1 MRHWETNKVALIRKY
16 ENTIQRVDE
25 TEREI
30 QTNGKTGGRLI
41 QVQDIKEKIK
51 AVKELSKQKET
62 IITQNEKES
71 RKGLNSIV
79 KQNEINKKLKAEL
92 K

>member
-30 QTNGKTGGRLI
+30 QTNGKTEGRLI